1 MGTVRLGLAASQL
14 RSCPA
19 TLLLFP
25 FPSRFLPW
33 QISKVPLSMH
43 IFPRD
48 LGTHPHRTMDA

>member
-1 MGTVRLGLAASQL
+1 MGTMRLGLAASQL

-25 FPSRFLPW
+25 FPSHFLPW
-33 QISKVPLSMH
+33 QKSKVLLSMH

-48 LGTHPHRTMDA
+48 LRTHSHRTMDA